1 MLLTTRRNLSL
12 NHATCSLYQAAY
24 FLWWDKRSNAHCMS
38 PSEVPGCCLIPTHNE
53 QRTMKKK
60 HLHGHVAL
68 NNGRLHRQQLQYSS
82 IFFIVHLYEILNE
95 RHWIQ
100 STNTHGFKQF
110 LSYILQKT
118 KLSTATVHVATSGV
132 PIDLNLIKSLHI
144 QYSS

>member
-1 MLLTTRRNLSL
+1 MLHVFIKLLIFYDEIEYLTPIVCLRLKSQDVVESPPTMNRGQWKRTL
-12 NHATCSLYQAAY
+12 AWTPGFKQWPTTQAAASV
-24 FLWWDKRSNAHCMS
+24 LVD
-38 PSEVPGCCLIPTHNE
+38 
-53 QRTMKKK
+53 
-60 HLHGHVAL
+60 
-68 NNGRLHRQQLQYSS
+68 
-82 IFFIVHLYEILNE
+82 FFIVHLYEKINE

-110 LSYILQKT
+110 LSYILQQT